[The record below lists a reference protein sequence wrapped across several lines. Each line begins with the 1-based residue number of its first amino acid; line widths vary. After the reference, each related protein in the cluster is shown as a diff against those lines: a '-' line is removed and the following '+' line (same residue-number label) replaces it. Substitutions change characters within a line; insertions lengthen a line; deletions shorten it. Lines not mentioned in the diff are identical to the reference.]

1 MLEPNFK
8 LFYKILRQSI
18 AVATNQDANK
28 VISIAPYF
36 SMLEAEGK
44 VIPKKIGV
52 DFTNRLIAE
61 SGLSGVNWSVGYH
74 ALAILMENLAKETPK
89 RKGGELLFNKLE
101 ATFYGERQQ
110 FPNVRSDSQSGSLL
124 VCPKCGEIFPDERA
138 LRLHSTK
145 FFTYCQRKCKECRE
159 SDSPCDITRS
169 VGACT
174 TCRSAGMIC
183 RPMSDSKAYKKKPWQ
198 CGKCF
203 WRYHGKSKLR
213 HIEDDCIGRCNRCQE
228 LDLPCRVYSTR
239 GDSTSNPS
247 GKTDCIFCL
256 KVMEQC
262 VRSRPE
268 DLIMDEEGMDS

>member
-44 VIPKKIGV
+44 VIPKMIGV

-138 LRLHSTK
+138 LRLRHNLLGWGLYNLSL
-145 FFTYCQRKCKECRE
+145 CQ
-159 SDSPCDITRS
+159 D
-169 VGACT
+169 
-174 TCRSAGMIC
+174 
-183 RPMSDSKAYKKKPWQ
+183 
-198 CGKCF
+198 
-203 WRYHGKSKLR
+203 
-213 HIEDDCIGRCNRCQE
+213 
-228 LDLPCRVYSTR
+228 DLPSDERLEGVQKETVAMWQMLMALSWQVETETHRRRLHWTMQSLSGARLALPSLQHTR
-239 GDSTSNPS
+239 
-247 GKTDCIFCL
+247 
-256 KVMEQC
+256 
-262 VRSRPE
+262 
-268 DLIMDEEGMDS
+268 